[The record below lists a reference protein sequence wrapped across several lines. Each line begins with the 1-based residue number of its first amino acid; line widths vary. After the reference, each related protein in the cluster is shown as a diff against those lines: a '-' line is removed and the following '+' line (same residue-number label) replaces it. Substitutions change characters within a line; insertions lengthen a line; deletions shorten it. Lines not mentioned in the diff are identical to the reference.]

1 MDYSDR
7 SWRHQNNDN
16 MTEQAKTLAGAVPA
30 ARVDPR
36 AGAASRGR
44 PVVLQILPSL
54 TTGGVERGTA
64 DIAAALAAAG
74 GRAIVASAGGPMVRE
89 IERAGGVHVTLPVDS
104 KNPYVMHR
112 NVARLTRVIEQ
123 FGVDIVHAR
132 SRAPAWSAFYAA
144 RRTGRKFVTTFHG
157 AYGHT
162 NPLKL
167 RYNAIMTRGDAVI
180 AISHFVADH
189 IRDVYGVEGP
199 RVRVIHRG
207 VDLDIFSPARVA
219 AERLIELAQKWR
231 LPDGMPVVMLPGR
244 LTSWKGHAVLIEA
257 LARLGRDDIRCL
269 IVGSDQG
276 RHRYRASVE
285 ALIAKRELAGV
296 VQITGDCRDMPA
308 AYMLADVVV
317 SASTKPEAFGR
328 VAAEAQAMG
337 RPVAASDH
345 GASRETVLPGETGIL
360 FPPGD
365 PDALAEALGEVLAL
379 TTAQRETLAEVAIA
393 HVRANF
399 TKEKM
404 CAETLALYHELAGAE
419 GAEPL
424 PGAA

>member
-7 SWRHQNNDN
+7 SWRPHNSDN
-16 MTEQAKTLAGAVPA
+16 MTEQAKALAGAGPT
-30 ARVDPR
+30 ARATPR
-36 AGAASRGR
+36 GGDASRGQ
-44 PVVLQILPSL
+44 PVVLQVLPSL
-54 TTGGVERGTA
+54 ATGGVERGA
-64 DIAAALAAAG
+64 VDIAAALVAAG
-74 GRAIVASAGGPMVRE
+74 GKAIVVSAGGPMVRE
-89 IERAGGVHVTLPVDS
+89 IERAGATHVTLPVDS
-104 KNPYVMHR
+104 KYPYIMYR
-112 NVARLTRVIEQ
+112 NVARLVRVIEE

-132 SRAPAWSAFYAA
+132 SRAPAWSAYYAA
-144 RRTGRKFVTTFHG
+144 RQTGRKFATTFHG
-157 AYGHT
+157 TYGHG
-162 NPLKL
+162 NPLKV

-180 AISHFVADH
+180 AISRFIADH

-207 VDLDIFSPARVA
+207 VDIDLFSPSRVT

-276 RHRYRASVE
+276 RHRYRASLE
-285 ALIAKRELAGV
+285 ALIETRDLTGV

-328 VAAEAQAMG
+328 IAAEAQAMG

-345 GASRETVLPGETGIL
+345 GAARETVLPGETGIL

-365 PDALAEALGEVLAL
+365 PDALAEALTEVLAL

-393 HVRANF
+393 HMRANF
-399 TKEKM
+399 TKQKM
-404 CAETLALYHELAGAE
+404 CAETLALYHELAGTE